1 MKNYTPNG
9 ALRSLAPDGIWLYP
23 LVYWHVG
30 KENEARSGKWNMPR
44 KMSEER
50 TRKDMID
57 PQLEHAGWY
66 LRDHS
71 KVKIEI
77 PEDGYDAEPWN
88 GVTNYTLYRE
98 NWEVSAVVEAKKTI
112 VDVRLTQAQLNY
124 FDKIQR
130 SIYNKFSEELEYLYA
145 VK

>member
-1 MKNYTPNG
+1 
-9 ALRSLAPDGIWLYP
+9 
-23 LVYWHVG
+23 
-30 KENEARSGKWNMPR
+30 MPR

-50 TRKDMID
+50 TRKEMID
-57 PQLEHAGWY
+57 PQLENAGWY

-77 PEDGYDAEPWN
+77 PVDGYDAAPWN
-88 GVTNYTLYRE
+88 GVTDYTLYRE
-98 NWEVSAVVEAKKTI
+98 SCEVSAVVEAKKTI